1 MWWEERNNAFP
12 PPKEFR
18 VFICGICE
26 YVSLPILGL
35 QMDLKLLIA
44 DLEIDDFGL
53 SSVSIVVL
61 KEGGREGER
70 EIGLRKNRGMW
81 KCWF

>member
-1 MWWEERNNAFP
+1 
-12 PPKEFR
+12 
-18 VFICGICE
+18 
-26 YVSLPILGL
+26 
-35 QMDLKLLIA
+35 MDLRLLIA

-53 SSVSIVVL
+53 ASVSIVIL